1 MQILSL
7 TENYSGEKFRKDLC
21 SDNLDKADK
30 AGDSYGYL
38 TQQANDNP
46 VNGASLNPLLKITVE
61 GNCSKIHRYSCNYR
75 NKIWWYVS

>member
-1 MQILSL
+1 MDTL

-38 TQQANDNP
+38 TQQ
-46 VNGASLNPLLKITVE
+46 VNENLRLSDVNRVIIGNLNINSLT
-61 GNCSKIHRYSCNYR
+61 
-75 NKIWWYVS
+75 NKQI